1 MSALTI
7 DGVNVTDGAGGYL
20 GVVLP
25 IAGGWHAGHD
35 DHPGLGPRRATA
47 DDAARDLQRF
57 HELGTFPAIG

>member
-7 DGVNVTDGAGGYL
+7 DGVNVIDGAGGYL
-20 GVVLP
+20 GVALP

-35 DHPGLGPRRATA
+35 NYPGLCPRRATA

-57 HELGTFPAIG
+57 RELGALLAIG